1 MPPWVGPMDTHAVGT
16 AAGFG
21 AVVVAGWLLAQGTF
35 EMIPWLVAVAIALA
49 AAGVGLFGFSVRRLA
64 PADA

>member
-1 MPPWVGPMDTHAVGT
+1 MDTHAVGT

-21 AVVVAGWLLAQGTF
+21 TVVVAGWLLAEGTF
-35 EMIPWLVAVAIALA
+35 SVVPWLVAVAVALA
-49 AAGVGLFGFSVRRLA
+49 VAGVALFGFNVRRLA